1 MRNSDWSSDVCSSD
15 LISERPHRLYR
26 GQALLPQSFAQSSP
40 EGRPPQ
46 RLASRQQHPG
56 FHVMGPGELIE
67 HRAARDAMGIVQL
80 CDVGGEGFG
89 IAGDV
94 QAIVEAPGQLA
105 GVRVHAGSR
114 RVAEDAAES
123 LAFEYDAMKATDRA
137 AFGPGW

>member
-56 FHVMGPGELIE
+56 FHVMGPGELHE
-67 HRAARDAMGIVQL
+67 PRAERQDRKSGV
-80 CDVGGEGFG
+80 EGKCGSLRFDTG
-89 IAGDV
+89 
-94 QAIVEAPGQLA
+94 
-105 GVRVHAGSR
+105 GVRHMKKKKREDHAR
-114 RVAEDAAES
+114 TTTES
-123 LAFEYDAMKATDRA
+123 EMSQ
-137 AFGPGW
+137 